1 MSSDSEIADEIKMRW
16 TKLMYV
22 DKFGLASYFG
32 CIPVWFSIVL

>member
-16 TKLMYV
+16 TKQMYV
-22 DKFGLASYFG
+22 DKFGLASHFG